1 MGFIY
6 KITNTINDKVYIGK
20 TTRTIEERWKEHL
33 NSIKDKDFKIYRAFR
48 KYGVKNFSIESIE
61 ECSNDIINE
70 REIYWIDFYNSYE
83 EGYNSTRGGEGSRF
97 LTQKEISTI
106 VNLYQNGYCIRDI
119 QKLTNSAIETISF
132 YIKQE
137 LKLSEE
143 DIKKRGYAIRTAKQK
158 HIVEQYDLQGNFI
171 ASYTSYKDAQLVTGI
186 WYNHISE
193 VCRGKRLTAGGYT
206 WKNGGK

>member
-20 TTRTIEERWKEHL
+20 TTRT
-33 NSIKDKDFKIYRAFR
+33 IKDKDFKIYRAFR

-83 EGYNSTRGGEGSRF
+83 EGYNSTRGGEGTRF

-106 VNLYQNGYCIRDI
+106 IDLYQNGYSKINQFNYRNNFFLY
-119 QKLTNSAIETISF
+119 KTR
-132 YIKQE
+132 IKTF
-137 LKLSEE
+137 
-143 DIKKRGYAIRTAKQK
+143 RRRY
-158 HIVEQYDLQGNFI
+158 
-171 ASYTSYKDAQLVTGI
+171 
-186 WYNHISE
+186 
-193 VCRGKRLTAGGYT
+193 
-206 WKNGGK
+206 